1 MLHAGSVFDVLDD
14 LTLCGSDRAAAQGG
28 GKPAG
33 WRQAPEQARRP
44 IERGE
49 GTGLA
54 VALDEGTRE
63 YFFHS
68 PAKSYWGEF
77 IAALAQ
83 NSIRWVCRDAFHGKN
98 CKWE

>member
-1 MLHAGSVFDVLDD
+1 M
-14 LTLCGSDRAAAQGG
+14 RAHAQGG
-28 GKPAG
+28 GKPSRVGASPTPTIYG
-33 WRQAPEQARRP
+33 LGRP
-44 IERGE
+44 IQRGE

>member
-1 MLHAGSVFDVLDD
+1 MVSSL
-14 LTLCGSDRAAAQGG
+14 Q
-28 GKPAG
+28 
-33 WRQAPEQARRP
+33 W
-44 IERGE
+44 I
-49 GTGLA
+49 GLA
-54 VALDEGTRE
+54 VARDEGTRE

-77 IAALAQ
+77 IAALPQ

>member
-1 MLHAGSVFDVLDD
+1 MGASPTPTIYEWSGSPGCV
-14 LTLCGSDRAAAQGG
+14 
-28 GKPAG
+28 
-33 WRQAPEQARRP
+33 E
-44 IERGE
+44 E
-49 GTGLA
+49 GRSLA

-77 IAALAQ
+77 IAALVQ